1 MRLRLGLS
9 LVAVIAMSAAAGAA
23 VVLAGGGNDGPGQ
36 AREPAELSKVR
47 AHIVGSPPVASAARA
62 AGIAARAV
70 RRKRK
75 PALVYLETEPQ
86 SIAAGPTGFRVGSC
100 PKRAKAI
107 NGYYYMAG
115 TQTSFG
121 LDAQGDSPVR
131 GLRQWAFYL
140 DSVGGASNVTFGLIC
155 LKNVG

>member
-1 MRLRLGLS
+1 LVVGAAA
-9 LVAVIAMSAAAGAA
+9 LVALGAATGAGVVAAG
-23 VVLAGGGNDGPGQ
+23 GPDPGPGQ
-36 AREPAELSKVR
+36 VAEPEELRKVR
-47 AHIVGSPPVASAARA
+47 AHVVDAPPTVSAARA
-62 AGIAARAV
+62 AGAAARARP
-70 RRKRK
+70 RRRK
-75 PALVYLETEPQ
+75 PALVYLETTPQ
-86 SIAAGPTGFRVGSC
+86 TVASGPTGFRVGSC
-100 PKRAKAI
+100 PKRGKAI

-140 DSVGGASNVTFGLIC
+140 NGGLDGAANVTFGLIC